1 MDTRAR
7 GPGAAVLLVLLAM
20 AAGCEAPSG
29 DEDEP
34 APEPEQILPLDVTVD
49 RVDISHG
56 ALRLSAT
63 MVEGSADASVRLGD
77 ACDGREVGRGMAT
90 LSTLVWALDESE
102 LADALACNL
111 VVHARVRTEKG
122 HVTKEASLQLF
133 PEVAADPDGSEQED
147 APEEAAISTSLS
159 GVAISFT
166 SVGPRARLSVGDS
179 LVEPTVSDEQA
190 PDDPMTR
197 FVVSRGDFARAIL
210 LRWPLRLE
218 GTSFGTWLSVGG
230 AGLEPDEVEEF
241 EPENVD

>member
-7 GPGAAVLLVLLAM
+7 GARAVVPLLLAAA
-20 AAGCEAPSG
+20 AAGCTAPSG

-34 APEPEQILPLDVTVD
+34 DPEEILPLDLAVD

-63 MVEGSADASVRLGD
+63 MVDGSADVSVRLGD
-77 ACDGREVGRGMAT
+77 ACPGREVGRGMAT

-102 LADALACNL
+102 LADALACHL
-111 VVHARVRTEKG
+111 VVRARVRTPTG
-122 HVTKEASLQLF
+122 HVTKEAPLLVM
-133 PEVAADPDGSEQED
+133 PDVVAGEESAEQETPPD
-147 APEEAAISTSLS
+147 EVSTGSSLS
-159 GVAISFT
+159 GVTIVFT

-179 LVEPTVSDEQA
+179 LLEPTVGDEQDQEG
-190 PDDPMTR
+190 PTTQ
-197 FVVSRGDFARAIL
+197 FVVPRGDFARAVL
-210 LRWPLRLE
+210 LRWPLRLD
-218 GTSFGTWLSVGG
+218 GASFGTWLSVGG